1 MRYSQ
6 TITIVITLRSN
17 KILPSSLTVST
28 NAACGAVSFGKV
40 NTFIPLKERMLKKYF
55 RFLHF
60 YTAGR
65 QGDGCHDFL
74 YIIIYIDGQTGI
86 GKKWGLMY
94 RLATLHQ
101 WPSSSI
107 NREKQLIRKTRDR
120 SLPFCQQP
128 LPRQDGS
135 SSHLPSPSGFYKASW
150 ASAKRKMMLHLCY
163 SNITN
168 DNFYGAISTFLTLQR

>member
-1 MRYSQ
+1 MRYGP

-28 NAACGAVSFGKV
+28 NAASGAVSFGKV
-40 NTFIPLKERMLKKYF
+40 NTFIPLKEKMLKKYF

-65 QGDGCHDFL
+65 QGGMAATTAYTL
-74 YIIIYIDGQTGI
+74 LYIDGQTGI
-86 GKKWGLMY
+86 GKKWDLMY

-107 NREKQLIRKTRDR
+107 NREKQVSRKTRDR

-128 LPRQDGS
+128 LPRQIGRRHICHRHQDS
-135 SSHLPSPSGFYKASW
+135 IRCL
-150 ASAKRKMMLHLCY
+150 RRRR
-163 SNITN
+163 NT
-168 DNFYGAISTFLTLQR
+168 R